1 MKKDNIKKKIT
12 EAGNEST
19 VDLFDVIVD
28 ALDTCID
35 ANVSLVDVM
44 ENLAVITTSMAKQV
58 GIPPARL
65 IVCFAETVEIM
76 YEEEG

>member
-35 ANVSLVDVM
+35 ANVSLIDVM
-44 ENLAVITTSMAKQV
+44 ENLAVVTTSMAKQV
-58 GIPPARL
+58 GIPPTTL
-65 IVCFAETVEIM
+65 IVCFAKTVEIM